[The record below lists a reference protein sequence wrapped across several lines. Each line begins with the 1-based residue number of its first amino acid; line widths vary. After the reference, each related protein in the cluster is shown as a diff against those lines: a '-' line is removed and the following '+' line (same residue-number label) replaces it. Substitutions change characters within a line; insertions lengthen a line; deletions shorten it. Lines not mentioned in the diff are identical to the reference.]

1 MLFLLSP
8 AKTLAESGQAKSSEL
23 LKQASAPPFAEKT
36 SYLVSA
42 LQSLS
47 KAELKSKVSNPP
59 VPFSCGAPTI
69 SNSTY

>member
-8 AKTLAESGQAKSSEL
+8 AKTLAESGQAKSPEL
-23 LKQASAPPFAEKT
+23 LRQASAPPFAEKT

-42 LQSLS
+42 LQGLS
-47 KAELKSKVSNPP
+47 KAELQSKVSNRP
-59 VPFSCGAPTI
+59 VPFSWGAPTI

>member
-8 AKTLAESGQAKSSEL
+8 AKTLAESGQAKSPEL

-36 SYLVSA
+36 SCLVSA

-47 KAELKSKVSNPP
+47 KDELKSKVSNPP
-59 VPFSCGAPTI
+59 VLLSCGAPTI